1 MSWPAALDF
10 HAHGARRR
18 VGAGLGDPQAQ
29 PGCAEVCQQLGGQA
43 LGKGLHQLEPGG
55 AGEGLH
61 MLVHRG
67 VVEGLAQVVSGSG
80 RANVPGKRQVQAQAL
95 ANAALP
101 VVRPD
106 QGVDFQT
113 LDENLVQTSSPLHDK
128 TQVPPLES
136 GLTRPGMDTM
146 FWLLA
151 LLAYLLGSLSFAIL
165 LSRLS
170 GGPDPRA
177 SGSGNPGATNMLRVA
192 GKKLAVLT
200 LLGDLLKGLL
210 PVLVAYL
217 LGLGVQQQAW
227 IGLAAVI
234 GHLYPVYFRFQG
246 GKGVAT
252 AAGMLLGLY
261 PPAALLALASW
272 ALTFYLTRTSS
283 LASLIATP
291 LTLPLLA
298 WQQPAALLP
307 MCVLTGLIVWRHRGN
322 LRDLM
327 AGRERHF

>member
-1 MSWPAALDF
+1 
-10 HAHGARRR
+10 
-18 VGAGLGDPQAQ
+18 
-29 PGCAEVCQQLGGQA
+29 
-43 LGKGLHQLEPGG
+43 
-55 AGEGLH
+55 
-61 MLVHRG
+61 
-67 VVEGLAQVVSGSG
+67 
-80 RANVPGKRQVQAQAL
+80 
-95 ANAALP
+95 
-101 VVRPD
+101 
-106 QGVDFQT
+106 
-113 LDENLVQTSSPLHDK
+113 
-128 TQVPPLES
+128 
-136 GLTRPGMDTM
+136 MDTM
-146 FWLLA
+146 LWLLA

-165 LSRLS
+165 LSRMS

-210 PVLVAYL
+210 PVLIAYL
-217 LGLGVQQQAW
+217 LGLGIQQQAW
-227 IGLAAVI
+227 IGLAAVV
-234 GHLYPVYFRFQG
+234 GHLYPLYFRFKG

-261 PPAALLALASW
+261 PPAALLALAAW

-322 LRDLM
+322 LRDLL